1 MNVPPEALAIYEGLR
16 AEILDGRA
24 RPEGL
29 AAIAYHGM
37 LRGLAVIM
45 SEITASPPSL
55 TPPEPLS
62 RGAPLEQE
70 LLHLIA
76 NMVLESQS
84 QLTHVY

>member
-1 MNVPPEALAIYEGLR
+1 VNVPPEALATYEGLR
-16 AEILDGRA
+16 AEVLDGRA

-37 LRGLAVIM
+37 LRGLTVIM

-55 TPPEPLS
+55 PPREPLS
-62 RGAPLEQE
+62 HAAPLDQE